1 MKMNGNAEMLNYV
14 YQNSEMGVD
23 TIRQLLDIAE
33 DEKFRKHLETE
44 YEEYE
49 EIHQAAKEML
59 NKNGYEEKEIGAFG
73 KISAYLM
80 INMKTIVD
88 HSSKKIAEMMLKGSN
103 MGIIEATKKLK
114 EYQGAEKDIL
124 NLMERLLKFEEKNT
138 EILKT
143 FL

>member
-1 MKMNGNAEMLNYV
+1 MNGNAEMLNYV

-23 TIRQLLDIAE
+23 TIQQLLDIVE
-33 DEKFRKHLETE
+33 EEKFKKHLESE

-49 EIHQAAKEML
+49 KIHQEAKEML
-59 NKNGYEEKEIGAFG
+59 NRNGYDEKEIGAFG

-80 INMKTIVD
+80 INMKTMTD
-88 HSSKKIAEMMLKGSN
+88 RSNTHIAEMMLKGSN

-114 EYQGAEKDIL
+114 EYADAEKDIL
-124 NLMERLLKFEEKNT
+124 ALMQRLLKFEEKNVET
-138 EILKT
+138 LKT

>member
-49 EIHQAAKEML
+49 KIHQAAKEML

-88 HSSKKIAEMMLKGSN
+88 NSSKKIAEMMLKGSN